1 VITNAIVKDDLRSIH
16 EAVGLHGRWNGAV
29 IVVTGC
35 AGFLGF
41 YLTQYLVRYASELG
55 IRKVIGLD
63 TFLLGKPAWLLQ
75 LAEEFPDLFSLQS
88 FDISKDRIE
97 DVEEAKSARY
107 VIHAA
112 SIASPTF
119 YRQYPLETIDANVWG
134 LRRLLE
140 FYKGADGLEG
150 FLFFSSSEIYG
161 DPAPQSIPTDEAYRG
176 NVACLGPRA
185 CYDESKRFGETL
197 CYVFATLHG
206 LPITVVRPFNNYGP
220 GMRAGDNRLPADLAE
235 AVLGRRD
242 ITLWS
247 DGSPKRTYCYVADA
261 VSGYFL
267 SLLHGKY
274 DYFNIGSDQQEITVR
289 ELAEIY
295 RATGAEMF
303 GYSGKVNYE
312 KSKDSEYLTHNP
324 GRRRPDIRKAREKL
338 GYSPKIQVEEGVRRH
353 LQFLSDEGRG
363 EA

>member
-1 VITNAIVKDDLRSIH
+1 MITNAIVKGDLQSIH
-16 EAVGLHGRWNGAV
+16 KAVGLNGRWNGAV
-29 IVVTGC
+29 ILVTGC

-41 YLTQYLVRYASELG
+41 YLTQYLVWYAGELG

-63 TFLLGKPAWLLQ
+63 TFLLGKPRWLSE
-75 LAEEFPDLFSLQS
+75 LAEEFPSVFSLQA

-97 DVEEAKSARY
+97 EVAEAKAARY

-119 YRQYPLETIDANVWG
+119 YRQYPVETIDANVWG
-134 LRRLLE
+134 LRRLLD
-140 FYKGADGLEG
+140 FYKGAAGLEG

-161 DPAPQSIPTDEAYRG
+161 DPDAQSIPTEEAYRG

-197 CYVFATLHG
+197 CYVFATSFG
-206 LPITVVRPFNNYGP
+206 MPVTIVRPFNNYGP
-220 GMRAGDNRLPADLAE
+220 GMRTGDNRLPADLAD
-235 AVLGRRD
+235 AVIGRRD

-247 DGSPKRTYCYVADA
+247 DGSPSRTYCYISDA
-261 VSGYFL
+261 VAGYFL
-267 SLLHGKY
+267 GLLHGKY
-274 DYFNIGSDQQEITVR
+274 DYFNIGSDQQEMTVR

-303 GYSGKVNYE
+303 GYPGKVSYARSE
-312 KSKDSEYLTHNP
+312 DPEYLTDNP
-324 GRRRPDIRKAREKL
+324 NRRRADIGKAREKL
-338 GYSPKIQVEEGVRRH
+338 GYNPTIAVEEGVRRH
-353 LQFLSDEGRG
+353 LQFLSDEGAR